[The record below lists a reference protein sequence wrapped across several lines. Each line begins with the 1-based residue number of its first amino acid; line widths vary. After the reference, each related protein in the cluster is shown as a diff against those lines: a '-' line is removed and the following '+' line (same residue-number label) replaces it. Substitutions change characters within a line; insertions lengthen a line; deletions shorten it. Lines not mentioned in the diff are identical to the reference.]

1 MGRKAA
7 AGTGTIRKKTVTRSG
22 KQYTYWEA
30 RFTAGYDPGTG
41 KQVQR
46 SITGKTQKEVAQK
59 LKAATAAID
68 QGTYIAPCKLTVG
81 EWLDTWAA
89 DYLGG
94 VKPTTVKV
102 YKNNLQRHIKPV
114 LGAVVLSELRPHM
127 VQKFIN
133 GMELSSSSVRLAY
146 KVLHQ
151 ALEKAVKLE
160 YISRNPA
167 AGCELPRLE
176 QKEIHPLEDQQVA
189 ALLRA
194 VKGGRLELLV
204 SIALFTG
211 LRQSELLGLT
221 WDCVDFQK
229 GTLLVNKQLSRILH
243 REESGL
249 FLSPKSGK
257 SRTIT
262 PAPSVLKTLKEQRR
276 RQAEMQLK
284 AGSLWNNAHNLVFT
298 NETGGP
304 LEQWRVE
311 KDYQAAVEAV
321 GLAGARFH
329 DLRHTYAVN
338 AIRAGD
344 DIKTIQGNQLSRILH
359 REESGLFLSPK
370 SGKSRT
376 ITPAPSVL
384 KTLKEQRRRQAEM
397 QLKAG
402 SLWNNAHNLVF
413 TNETGGPLEQWR
425 VEKDYQAAVEAVGLA
440 GARFHDLRHTYA
452 VNAIRAG
459 DDIKT
464 IQGNLGHASAAFTL
478 DRYGHFT
485 ERMRQDSAAR
495 MEGFIK
501 GVLGL

>member
-22 KQYTYWEA
+22 KQYIYWEA

-311 KDYQAAVEAV
+311 KDYQAAVEAA

-329 DLRHTYAVN
+329 DLRHMPSMLFGPVM
-338 AIRAGD
+338 ISRPSRA
-344 DIKTIQGNQLSRILH
+344 TSA
-359 REESGLFLSPK
+359 
-370 SGKSRT
+370 
-376 ITPAPSVL
+376 TPARPLLWTDTATSPS
-384 KTLKEQRRRQAEM
+384 A
-397 QLKAG
+397 
-402 SLWNNAHNLVF
+402 
-413 TNETGGPLEQWR
+413 
-425 VEKDYQAAVEAVGLA
+425 
-440 GARFHDLRHTYA
+440 
-452 VNAIRAG
+452 
-459 DDIKT
+459 
-464 IQGNLGHASAAFTL
+464 
-478 DRYGHFT
+478 
-485 ERMRQDSAAR
+485 
-495 MEGFIK
+495 
-501 GVLGL
+501 